1 MVSPPRVPNPLLASA
16 LPDDPADLLDGG
28 PASDVHPID
37 PRARRLVVDTGLRGE
52 PAKAAWLTVTA
63 CDGFLLFE
71 GPVGD
76 QGFVEVSF
84 EGAPHIDCVRVL
96 LETPRRHRLAEV
108 PLTEGWTVHAF
119 A

>member
-1 MVSPPRVPNPLLASA
+1 MLRPPRVPPSPLASA
-16 LPDDPADLLDGG
+16 WPDDPAELYDSG
-28 PASDVHPID
+28 PSSDVHPVD

-52 PAKAAWLTVTA
+52 PAKAACLTVTD
-63 CDGFLLFE
+63 CDGFLFFE
-71 GPVGD
+71 GPVSEHGCI
-76 QGFVEVSF
+76 EVSF
-84 EGAPHIDCVRVL
+84 EGAPHVDRVRVL